1 MAYEALYTRARPKNL
16 AQLVGQEH
24 ISNSLA
30 RALNQDRLSHAYLLV
45 GTRGTGKTSTARI
58 LARAINCDTVHEAN
72 ENKKILPNDVIP
84 CNECEACRSF
94 KSSPDN
100 IEFDAAS
107 NRSVEDVSRL
117 LSTAYLAPLQS
128 RFKTF
133 IIDEVHM
140 LSFEAVNSILKLI
153 EEPPPNVVF
162 FLATTEFNKVPQT
175 IRSRCQILNFKLIP
189 QDVIANHILN
199 LAKDLNFSLEESAVR
214 KIARLAKGSM
224 RDALT
229 LFDQCYSM
237 TDSDLLT
244 VDIVDSTLGLVSDS
258 DLDEIVEAAKSR
270 DRRQIIESTAKAF
283 KSGLTANIIAESI
296 ITRLRDIVSDI
307 KDSRSA
313 ELAVYNEMI
322 DQLRKS
328 VIEMQGSGIP
338 EVILETALFKFASN
352 PVPIPV
358 YEMPKDYSFEE
369 PQTYSPPVRE
379 SENSPKPNNKDKVVN
394 IKDFKTSKKNQSDAA
409 ENFDGGDYAEE
420 VEPGFTEID
429 NEYMNNPADS
439 QDEGYFDFQEFDR
452 TPMGSL
458 NDSKNQ
464 EEPIFEPEISES
476 ENFIGSNPAFE
487 EMENQSEETGDDIFD
502 FLLKKLEQ
510 NGEIEIFNCLKLAKV
525 VKYESETFFLEFA
538 GSTISAMFQGYI
550 EKLELLSEKYLG
562 TYIKFQIIN
571 NENLSEEGVKKN
583 DLFGKMSEPDREYLF
598 NIMKFLN
605 VNKNDV
611 RLLSND

>member
-16 AQLVGQEH
+16 DQLVGQEH

-58 LARAINCDTVHEAN
+58 LAKAINCDTVHEAN
-72 ENKKILPNDVIP
+72 ENKKTLPNKSIP

-153 EEPPPNVVF
+153 EEPPPNVIF

-189 QDVIANHILN
+189 QDIIANHIIN
-199 LAKDLNFSLEESAVR
+199 LAKGLNFSLEDAAVR

-244 VDIVDSTLGLVSDS
+244 VDIVDNTLGLVSDS
-258 DLDEIVEAAKSR
+258 DLDEIVEAAKLR

-296 ITRLRDIVSDI
+296 ITRLRDIVSNI

-313 ELAVYNEMI
+313 ELALYNEMI
-322 DQLRKS
+322 DQLRKA

-338 EVILETALFKFASN
+338 EVILETSLFKFASN
-352 PVPIPV
+352 PASIPV
-358 YEMPKDYSFEE
+358 YGLPPDYSFE
-369 PQTYSPPVRE
+369 PPPARQTSVRE
-379 SENSPKPNNKDKVVN
+379 SETKPKSIVKDKVVN
-394 IKDFKTSKKNQSDAA
+394 INDFKAA
-409 ENFDGGDYAEE
+409 NNTHNATDGKDYVEE
-420 VEPGFTEID
+420 VEAEADFTVDSDYMDSLAEPQNYIEEI
-429 NEYMNNPADS
+429 P
-439 QDEGYFDFQEFDR
+439 
-452 TPMGSL
+452 
-458 NDSKNQ
+458 
-464 EEPIFEPEISES
+464 EPE
-476 ENFIGSNPAFE
+476 NPIDTPA
-487 EMENQSEETGDDIFD
+487 SEEEVQNEEAVNEMFD
-502 FLLKKLEQ
+502 SLINYLEQ
-510 NGEIEIFNCLKLAKV
+510 SGESEIFNCLKLKKV
-525 VKYESETFFLEFA
+525 VKYESGTFSLEF
-538 GSTISAMFQGYI
+538 GSTGVSSMFQGYI
-550 EKLELLSEKYLG
+550 EKLEAIAKELFGK
-562 TYIKFQIIN
+562 YIKFQLLN
-571 NENLSEEGVKKN
+571 EEGQSN
-583 DLFGKMSEPDREYLF
+583 ESFSENGIFSKMSNADREYLF
-598 NIMKFLN
+598 SIMRFLN
-605 VNKNDV
+605 VGKNEVYPIDI
-611 RLLSND
+611 N

>member
-16 AQLVGQEH
+16 DQLVGQEH

-58 LARAINCDTVHEAN
+58 LAKAINCDTVHDAN
-72 ENKKILPNDVIP
+72 GSKKTLPKNSIP

-100 IEFDAAS
+100 VEFDAAS

-128 RFKTF
+128 RYKTF

-153 EEPPPNVVF
+153 EEPPPNVIF

-189 QDVIANHILN
+189 QEVIADHLIS
-199 LAKDLNFSLEESAVR
+199 LAKGLNFSAEAAAVR

-244 VDIVDSTLGLVSDS
+244 VDIVDNTLGLVSDS

-270 DRRQIIESTAKAF
+270 DRRKIIESTAKAF

-296 ITRLRDIVSDI
+296 ITRLRDIVSNI
-307 KDSRSA
+307 KDSRSS
-313 ELAVYNEMI
+313 ELAIYNEMI

-328 VIEMQGSGIP
+328 IIEMQGSGIP

-352 PVPIPV
+352 PIVRTIPV
-358 YEMPKDYSFEE
+358 YENSTEFEDYPVVSEVPDIKPAPVPETPNKPHLDKKDEFVNESSFQSDEGIPGGNHNDQSHMDELDSNFAVSDEEYMESLVNIEDYGEKNATEFEE
-369 PQTYSPPVRE
+369 PDRVDKSINK
-379 SENSPKPNNKDKVVN
+379 SEKAV
-394 IKDFKTSKKNQSDAA
+394 
-409 ENFDGGDYAEE
+409 
-420 VEPGFTEID
+420 
-429 NEYMNNPADS
+429 
-439 QDEGYFDFQEFDR
+439 
-452 TPMGSL
+452 
-458 NDSKNQ
+458 
-464 EEPIFEPEISES
+464 ISEDK
-476 ENFIGSNPAFE
+476 AK
-487 EMENQSEETGDDIFD
+487 SEESKADMVE
-502 FLLKKLEQ
+502 LLMEKLEQ
-510 NGEIEIFNCLKLAKV
+510 NGENEIIDCMKLAKV
-525 VKYESETFFLEFA
+525 VKYESGAFLFKF
-538 GSTISAMFQGYI
+538 GSTMISEMFQSYI
-550 EKLELLSEKYLG
+550 NSLEAFTKEW
-562 TYIKFQIIN
+562 
-571 NENLSEEGVKKN
+571 
-583 DLFGKMSEPDREYLF
+583 FGKYYKFRLIIEENSTAKLIQKEDIFSKIANDEREYLF
-598 NIMKFLN
+598 NIMQLLH
-605 VNKNDV
+605 VSKNEV
-611 RLLSND
+611 RLLSNDGIN

>member
-1 MAYEALYTRARPKNL
+1 MAYEALYTRARPRNL
-16 AQLVGQEH
+16 DQLVGQEH

-58 LARAINCDTVHEAN
+58 LAKAINCDTVHEAN
-72 ENKKILPNDVIP
+72 ENKNTLPSASIP
-84 CNECEACRSF
+84 CNKCEACRSF

-153 EEPPPNVVF
+153 EEPPPNVIF

-189 QDVIANHILN
+189 QDVIANHIIN
-199 LAKDLNFSLEESAVR
+199 LAKGLNFSLEDAAVK

-244 VDIVDSTLGLVSDS
+244 VDIVDNTLGLVSDS

-296 ITRLRDIVSDI
+296 ITRLRDIVSNI

-313 ELAVYNEMI
+313 ELAIYNEMI

-352 PVPIPV
+352 PIQMPIYEVPS
-358 YEMPKDYSFEE
+358 DYSFEE
-369 PQTYSPPVRE
+369 PKVNPTPIRE
-379 SENSPKPNNKDKVVN
+379 VKDHPKPSVKDKVIN
-394 IKDFKTSKKNQSDAA
+394 IKDFQPNEDNQNDVVAEDYVEEIESD
-409 ENFDGGDYAEE
+409 FVVDSDYIGSLTDPQNYEEEIPEPAIFTDSIPVSEEE
-420 VEPGFTEID
+420 VQTEDIG
-429 NEYMNNPADS
+429 NEMFDS
-439 QDEGYFDFQEFDR
+439 
-452 TPMGSL
+452 
-458 NDSKNQ
+458 
-464 EEPIFEPEISES
+464 
-476 ENFIGSNPAFE
+476 
-487 EMENQSEETGDDIFD
+487 
-502 FLLKKLEQ
+502 LLKYLEQ
-510 NGEIEIFNCLKLAKV
+510 SGEIEIFNCLKLAKV
-525 VKYESETFFLEFA
+525 IKYESEVFSIKF
-538 GSTISAMFQGYI
+538 GSSTVSSMFQGYI
-550 EKLELLSEKYLG
+550 EKLEAIAKELLGK
-562 TYIKFQIIN
+562 YIKFQIIN
-571 NENLSEEGVKKN
+571 EEGMSN
-583 DLFGKMSEPDREYLF
+583 ESFSEDDIFSKMSDTDRKYLF
-598 NIMKFLN
+598 SIMKFLN
-605 VNKNDV
+605 VGKNEV
-611 RLLSND
+611 YPININ

>member
-16 AQLVGQEH
+16 DQLVGQEH

-58 LARAINCDTVHEAN
+58 LAKAINCDTVHEAN
-72 ENKKILPNDVIP
+72 ENKKTLPNKSIP

-153 EEPPPNVVF
+153 EEPPPNVIF

-189 QDVIANHILN
+189 QDIIANHIIN
-199 LAKDLNFSLEESAVR
+199 LAKGLNFSLEDATVR

-244 VDIVDSTLGLVSDS
+244 VDIVDNTLGLVSDS

-296 ITRLRDIVSDI
+296 ITRLRDIVSNI
-307 KDSRSA
+307 KDSRSS
-313 ELAVYNEMI
+313 ELALYNEMI
-322 DQLRKS
+322 DQLRKA

-338 EVILETALFKFASN
+338 EVILETSLFKFASN
-352 PVPIPV
+352 PVSVPV
-358 YEMPKDYSFEE
+358 YGLPPDYSFE
-369 PQTYSPPVRE
+369 PPPARQTPVRE
-379 SENSPKPNNKDKVVN
+379 SETKSKPNVKDKVVN
-394 IKDFKTSKKNQSDAA
+394 INDFKAA
-409 ENFDGGDYAEE
+409 NSTHNGTDSQDYVEE
-420 VEPGFTEID
+420 VEADFTVD
-429 NEYMNNPADS
+429 SDYMDS
-439 QDEGYFDFQEFDR
+439 LTEPQNYV
-452 TPMGSL
+452 
-458 NDSKNQ
+458 
-464 EEPIFEPEISES
+464 EEMPEPE
-476 ENFIGSNPAFE
+476 NPIDIPA
-487 EMENQSEETGDDIFD
+487 SEEEVQNEEAVNEMFD
-502 FLLKKLEQ
+502 SLINHLEQ
-510 NGEIEIFNCLKLAKV
+510 SGESEIFNCLKLKKV
-525 VKYESETFFLEFA
+525 VKYESGTFSLEF
-538 GSTISAMFQGYI
+538 GSTGVSSMFQGYI
-550 EKLELLSEKYLG
+550 EKLEAIAKELFGK
-562 TYIKFQIIN
+562 YIKFQLFN
-571 NENLSEEGVKKN
+571 EEGTSN
-583 DLFGKMSEPDREYLF
+583 ESFSENGIFSKISNADREYLF
-598 NIMKFLN
+598 SIMRFLN
-605 VNKNDV
+605 VGKNEVYPIDI
-611 RLLSND
+611 N

>member
-58 LARAINCDTVHEAN
+58 LAKAINCDTVHNAK
-72 ENKKILPNDVIP
+72 ENNQPLQNNSIP

-128 RFKTF
+128 RYKTF

-153 EEPPPNVVF
+153 EEPPPNVIF

-189 QDVIANHILN
+189 QDIIANHIIN
-199 LAKDLNFSLEESAVR
+199 LAKGLNFSLEDLAVK

-237 TDSDLLT
+237 TDSDILT
-244 VDIVDSTLGLVSDS
+244 VDIVDNTLGLVSDS
-258 DLDEIVEAAKSR
+258 DLDEIIEAAKSK
-270 DRRQIIESTAKAF
+270 DRSKIIKSTNAAF

-296 ITRLRDIVSDI
+296 ITRLRDIVSKI
-307 KDSRSA
+307 NDSRSTD
-313 ELAVYNEMI
+313 LAIYNEMI

-338 EVILETALFKFASN
+338 EVILETSLFKFASQH
-352 PVPIPV
+352 IPV
-358 YEMPKDYSFEE
+358 
-369 PQTYSPPVRE
+369 R
-379 SENSPKPNNKDKVVN
+379 PKPNDDDIFDDFEEIPTPAPKPKSKTSTHDKVVN
-394 IKDFKTSKKNQSDAA
+394 LNDYKSIEKNKISSEDDFKKIYEPIESNEFDEEDFQGSDTIEEDFSSEDEDLYISDVEEQENRQNESKA
-409 ENFDGGDYAEE
+409 EMIEEEQLKIEDIILNSIIDYFKQRGENEIIDCLSQAKLVNFKSGVISIKFEKINMLYLFGDYVDKIEE
-420 VEPGFTEID
+420 AAKILFDHEIKFKIVTG
-429 NEYMNNPADS
+429 NES
-439 QDEGYFDFQEFDR
+439 
-452 TPMGSL
+452 T
-458 NDSKNQ
+458 NDLQIQN
-464 EEPIFEPEISES
+464 
-476 ENFIGSNPAFE
+476 
-487 EMENQSEETGDDIFD
+487 DIFN
-502 FLLKKLEQ
+502 K
-510 NGEIEIFNCLKLAKV
+510 
-525 VKYESETFFLEFA
+525 
-538 GSTISAMFQGYI
+538 
-550 EKLELLSEKYLG
+550 
-562 TYIKFQIIN
+562 
-571 NENLSEEGVKKN
+571 LSEENKKY
-583 DLFGKMSEPDREYLF
+583 LFGVMELF
-598 NIMKFLN
+598 E

-611 RLLSND
+611 KLLKNNN

>member
-16 AQLVGQEH
+16 DQLVGQEH

-58 LARAINCDTVHEAN
+58 LAKAINCDTVHEAN
-72 ENKKILPNDVIP
+72 ENKKTLPNNSIP

-128 RFKTF
+128 RYKTF

-153 EEPPPNVVF
+153 EEPPPNVIF

-189 QDVIANHILN
+189 QDIIANHILN
-199 LAKDLNFSLEESAVR
+199 LAKGLNFSLENAAVK

-244 VDIVDSTLGLVSDS
+244 VEVVDNTLGLVSDS
-258 DLDEIVEAAKSR
+258 DLDEIIEAAKLR
-270 DRRQIIESTAKAF
+270 DRRQIIESSAKAF

-296 ITRLRDIVSDI
+296 ITRLRDIVSNI
-307 KDSRSA
+307 KDSRTP
-313 ELAVYNEMI
+313 ELALYNEMI
-322 DQLRKS
+322 DQLRKAI
-328 VIEMQGSGIP
+328 IEMQGSGIP

-352 PVPIPV
+352 PIPMPIYKAPT
-358 YEMPKDYSFEE
+358 ERTDYTFDEAI
-369 PQTYSPPVRE
+369 QAAPVRE
-379 SENSPKPNNKDKVVN
+379 FDNNSKPSVKDKVVN
-394 IKDFKTSKKNQSDAA
+394 IKDFKSNETSQNNANA
-409 ENFDGGDYAEE
+409 NEE
-420 VEPGFTEID
+420 IETDFAEID
-429 NEYMNNPADS
+429 NNYTESLTNPQNYEEEIPNFES
-439 QDEGYFDFQEFDR
+439 NIETQINPVVESTSEDENINID
-452 TPMGSL
+452 L
-458 NDSKNQ
+458 
-464 EEPIFEPEISES
+464 I
-476 ENFIGSNPAFE
+476 
-487 EMENQSEETGDDIFD
+487 
-502 FLLKKLEQ
+502 LKKLQ
-510 NGEIEIFNCLKLAKV
+510 EIDENEIFNCLKLAKV
-525 VKYESETFFLEFA
+525 VKYDSGVLEA
-538 GSTISAMFQGYI
+538 IA
-550 EKLELLSEKYLG
+550 EELFGK
-562 TYIKFQIIN
+562 YIKFQLIN
-571 NENLSEEGVKKN
+571 GEKQSNESFKDN
-583 DLFGKMSEPDREYLF
+583 DIFGKLSDMDRKYLF
-598 NIMKFLN
+598 NIMQVLN
-605 VNKNDV
+605 VGKNEV
-611 RLLSND
+611 RILPDEIN

>member
-199 LAKDLNFSLEESAVR
+199 LAKDLNFSLEEAAVR

-244 VDIVDSTLGLVSDS
+244 VDIVDNTLGLVSDS

-307 KDSRSA
+307 KNSRSA

-352 PVPIPV
+352 PVSIPV

-369 PQTYSPPVRE
+369 TYSPPVRE
-379 SENSPKPNNKDKVVN
+379 SENNPKPNIKDKVVN

-409 ENFDGGDYAEE
+409 GDLDDGNYTEE
-420 VEPGFTEID
+420 VDPVFAEID
-429 NEYMNNPADS
+429 NDYMDSLADS
-439 QDEGYFDFQEFDR
+439 QDEGYSVFSEFDSDS
-452 TPMGSL
+452 MDSL
-458 NDSKNQ
+458 NESKNQ
-464 EEPIFEPEISES
+464 EEAIFEPEISES
-476 ENFIGSNPAFE
+476 ENFTGSNPDFE
-487 EMENQSEETGDDIFD
+487 EMENQSEDTGEDIFN
-502 FLLKKLEQ
+502 FILKKLEQ

-525 VKYESETFFLEFA
+525 VKYKSETFFLEFA
-538 GSTISAMFQGYI
+538 GSTVSAMFQGYI

-562 TYIKFQIIN
+562 NYIKFQLFN
-571 NENLSEEGVKKN
+571 DENLSNDSFKKN
-583 DLFGKMSEPDREYLF
+583 DIFGKMAEPDKEYLF
-598 NIMKFLN
+598 NIMKFFN
-605 VNKNDV
+605 VDKNDI
-611 RLLSND
+611 RLLYND

>member
-16 AQLVGQEH
+16 DQLVGQEH

-58 LARAINCDTVHEAN
+58 LAKAINCDTVHEAN
-72 ENKKILPNDVIP
+72 ENKKTLPNKSIP

-153 EEPPPNVVF
+153 EEPPPNVIF

-189 QDVIANHILN
+189 QDIIANHIIN
-199 LAKDLNFSLEESAVR
+199 LAKGLNFSLEDAAVR

-244 VDIVDSTLGLVSDS
+244 VDIVDNTLGLVSDS
-258 DLDEIVEAAKSR
+258 DLDEIVEAAKLR

-296 ITRLRDIVSDI
+296 ITRLRDIVSNI

-313 ELAVYNEMI
+313 ELALYNEMI
-322 DQLRKS
+322 DQLRKA

-338 EVILETALFKFASN
+338 EVILETSLFKFASN
-352 PVPIPV
+352 PASIPV
-358 YEMPKDYSFEE
+358 YGLPPDYSFE
-369 PQTYSPPVRE
+369 PPPARQTSVRE
-379 SENSPKPNNKDKVVN
+379 SETKPKSIVKDKVVN
-394 IKDFKTSKKNQSDAA
+394 INDFKAA
-409 ENFDGGDYAEE
+409 NNTHNATDGKDYVEE
-420 VEPGFTEID
+420 VEAEADFTVDSDYMDSLADPQNYIEEI
-429 NEYMNNPADS
+429 P
-439 QDEGYFDFQEFDR
+439 
-452 TPMGSL
+452 
-458 NDSKNQ
+458 
-464 EEPIFEPEISES
+464 EPE
-476 ENFIGSNPAFE
+476 NPIDTPA
-487 EMENQSEETGDDIFD
+487 SEEEVQNEEAVNEMFD
-502 FLLKKLEQ
+502 SLINYLEQ
-510 NGEIEIFNCLKLAKV
+510 SGESEIFNCLKLKKV
-525 VKYESETFFLEFA
+525 VKYESGTFSLEF
-538 GSTISAMFQGYI
+538 GSTGVSSMFQGYI
-550 EKLELLSEKYLG
+550 EKLEAIAKELFGK
-562 TYIKFQIIN
+562 YIKFQLL
-571 NENLSEEGVKKN
+571 NEEESSDESFSEN
-583 DLFGKMSEPDREYLF
+583 DIFGKMTNADREYLF
-598 NIMKFLN
+598 SIMRFLN
-605 VNKNDV
+605 VGKNEVYPIDI
-611 RLLSND
+611 N

>member
-58 LARAINCDTVHEAN
+58 LARAINCDTVHAAR
-72 ENKKILPNDVIP
+72 ENNQPLQNDSIP

-100 IEFDAAS
+100 VEFDAAS

-128 RFKTF
+128 RYKTF

-153 EEPPPNVVF
+153 EEPPPNVIF

-189 QDVIANHILN
+189 QDVIADHIIK
-199 LAKDLNFSLEESAVR
+199 LAKNMNFSLEDQAVK

-237 TDSDLLT
+237 TDSDVLT
-244 VDIVDSTLGLVSDS
+244 VDIVDNTLGLVSDS
-258 DLDEIVEAAKSR
+258 DLDEIIEAAKSK
-270 DRRQIIESTAKAF
+270 DRVNIIKSTNAAF

-296 ITRLRDIVSDI
+296 ITRLRDIVSKI
-307 KDSRSA
+307 NDSRST
-313 ELAVYNEMI
+313 ELAIYNEMI

-338 EVILETALFKFASN
+338 EVILETSLFKFASK
-352 PVPIPV
+352 PIPV
-358 YEMPKDYSFEE
+358 SSMPIYDDNDTFEE
-369 PQTYSPPVRE
+369 LPPPHVTKSKPQTH
-379 SENSPKPNNKDKVVN
+379 DKVVN
-394 IKDFKTSKKNQSDAA
+394 INDYKSSENPPEENDFETPEIIEDEIYVSD
-409 ENFDGGDYAEE
+409 F
-420 VEPGFTEID
+420 
-429 NEYMNNPADS
+429 
-439 QDEGYFDFQEFDR
+439 
-452 TPMGSL
+452 
-458 NDSKNQ
+458 
-464 EEPIFEPEISES
+464 EEP
-476 ENFIGSNPAFE
+476 
-487 EMENQSEETGDDIFD
+487 ENQNDKSAEIIEDNTSTNLEGIIFNSIFD
-502 FLLKKLEQ
+502 YFKE
-510 NGEIEIFNCLKLAKV
+510 NNEIITCMNCAKV
-525 VKYESETFFLEFA
+525 VDFKE
-538 GSTISAMFQGYI
+538 GTIYI
-550 EKLELLSEKYLG
+550 EFEKPNMICIFNDYIDKIEEAAKKLFDQD
-562 TYIKFQIIN
+562 IKFQIIN
-571 NENLSEEGVKKN
+571 SNDTTN
-583 DLFGKMSEPDREYLF
+583 DLTMDTDIFKSLSDENKKYLF
-598 NIMKFLN
+598 RIMEVF
-605 VNKNDV
+605 DV
-611 RLLSND
+611 AKSDVKILKYDE

>member
-16 AQLVGQEH
+16 DQLVGQEH

-58 LARAINCDTVHEAN
+58 LAKAINCDTVHEAN
-72 ENKKILPNDVIP
+72 ENKKTLPNKSIP

-153 EEPPPNVVF
+153 EEPPPNVIF

-189 QDVIANHILN
+189 QDIIANHIIN
-199 LAKDLNFSLEESAVR
+199 LAKGLNFSLEDAAVR

-244 VDIVDSTLGLVSDS
+244 VDIVDNTLGLVSDS

-270 DRRQIIESTAKAF
+270 DRRKIIESTAKAF

-296 ITRLRDIVSDI
+296 ITRLRDIVSNI
-307 KDSRSA
+307 KDSRSS
-313 ELAVYNEMI
+313 ELSVYNEMI

-338 EVILETALFKFASN
+338 EVILETSLFKFASN
-352 PVPIPV
+352 PTPMPV
-358 YEMPKDYSFEE
+358 YGLPPDYSFE
-369 PQTYSPPVRE
+369 PPPARQAPVIE
-379 SENSPKPNNKDKVVN
+379 SEGKPKSSVKDKVVN
-394 IKDFKTSKKNQSDAA
+394 INDFKSTNNTHNNTNSK
-409 ENFDGGDYAEE
+409 DYIEE
-420 VEPGFTEID
+420 VESEADFTVDNDYMDSLTEPQNYVEEI
-429 NEYMNNPADS
+429 P
-439 QDEGYFDFQEFDR
+439 
-452 TPMGSL
+452 
-458 NDSKNQ
+458 
-464 EEPIFEPEISES
+464 EPENSIDT
-476 ENFIGSNPAFE
+476 PAFDE
-487 EMENQSEETGDDIFD
+487 EVQTEEAGNEMFD
-502 FLLKKLEQ
+502 SVLNYLEQ
-510 NGEIEIFNCLKLAKV
+510 NGESEIFNCLKLKKV
-525 VKYESETFFLEFA
+525 VKYESETFYLEF
-538 GSTISAMFQGYI
+538 GSTGVSSMFQGYI
-550 EKLELLSEKYLG
+550 EKLEIIAKELFGK
-562 TYIKFQIIN
+562 YIKFQLLN
-571 NENLSEEGVKKN
+571 EEGTSN
-583 DLFGKMSEPDREYLF
+583 ESFSENGIFSKMSEADRDYLF
-598 NIMKFLN
+598 SIMRFLN
-605 VNKNDV
+605 VGKNEVYPIDI
-611 RLLSND
+611 N